1 MCWASPS
8 WRFASGREGGR
19 SEKGAQVEA
28 LGGTLGGENTAGRQ
42 AGREG
47 ACSRSR
53 RQGERQRRGGRRG
66 KEGQIGE
73 RGRQATPA
81 LTTETPKAE

>member
-1 MCWASPS
+1 M
-8 WRFASGREGGR
+8 
-19 SEKGAQVEA
+19 EA

-53 RQGERQRRGGRRG
+53 RQGERQRRRERQ
-66 KEGQIGE
+66 EGQIGE
-73 RGRQATPA
+73 VARQH
-81 LTTETPKAE
+81 LLSQQRLPKRNNHPHSNLL